1 MRRNFE
7 VCHISIPYM
16 GYYEN
21 DVSGIVI
28 LVLFF
33 IINYIKLFFKIH
45 DIKKD
50 PEMFE
55 PPKEHS
61 KSMPGD
67 LSPVVLSAKAVAKHS
82 LVVHFHVFEF
92 V

>member
-1 MRRNFE
+1 M
-7 VCHISIPYM
+7 
-16 GYYEN
+16 
-21 DVSGIVI
+21 
-28 LVLFF
+28 
-33 IINYIKLFFKIH
+33 
-45 DIKKD
+45 KKD

-55 PPKEHS
+55 PPTEHS

-67 LSPVVLSAKAVAKHS
+67 LSPVVLSAKAVAKQS